1 MGSGSADDDHIAVS
15 FGTLEHLTTELD
27 DILRQLNGKL
37 DDLYKRLAPVVASW
51 QGEARDV
58 FLDELDK
65 WDTSARDLEAAQKWL
80 HEVVTSGHRGYAA
93 AHSAV
98 LRGWGGA

>member
-1 MGSGSADDDHIAVS
+1 MQGGSAEGDYIAVS
-15 FGTLEHLTTELD
+15 FGTLEHLTVELD
-27 DILRQLNGKL
+27 DILKQLNGQL
-37 DDLYKRLAPVVASW
+37 NDLYTRLVPVVASW
-51 QGEARDV
+51 QGEAREV
-58 FLDELDK
+58 FLRELDK
-65 WDTSARDLEAAQKWL
+65 WDTSARDLQAAHKWL